1 MKFVEA
7 LKIVLCDSE
16 KGIDYDKTIVGKD
29 FELTFGLH
37 TCADCSPSMCDIL
50 FIT

>member
-37 TCADCSPSMCDIL
+37 TCADCFPSMCDIL